1 MRSDPLAAS
10 QPLPASPWRIAVDV
24 GGTFTDMVLV
34 DAGGRFHVFKVSS
47 VPADPSRGVL
57 DALEHAARSFGAR
70 VEDLLAG
77 CALFL
82 HGSTVATNTVLEG
95 SGARVG
101 MLVTRGFRDFLE
113 VRRGFRADPFDHRPP
128 YPPVLV
134 PRYLRLPVGGR
145 IDARGVEVEPLD
157 EADLDAAIETFR
169 AEGVES
175 IAVCLLHSFENGAH
189 ERRCAEVLRGRGGP
203 RSRHSGAGPRFKHS
217 GTGPRSR
224 HSGTP
229 PRFHHSE
236 TSPRFH
242 PSGAGFEWVSLSHEV
257 VPVIG
262 EYERGSTTVV
272 NAYIGPKVVRY
283 LHALDERLRALGLGP
298 ELLVLQSNGR
308 AISVRQVAVRPV
320 NLVLSGP
327 AGGVGALDSLASAT
341 GIGDLVTME
350 IGGTSC
356 DVMLRAGGRVA
367 ITDRLEVGGY
377 DLVSA
382 SVDINTVGA
391 GGGTIA
397 GADAAGLLFAGP
409 RGAGAVPGP
418 AAYGRGG
425 KEPTVTDAQLVLGR
439 LAPGPY
445 AGGAVS
451 LDLERARAALRT
463 RVGDPLG
470 LGVEEAAVGV
480 IRLVEQNLLQ
490 AVERIS
496 TERGRDPARFV
507 LVAGGGAGPMHGAAV
522 GRRLGARG
530 VLAPRLAG
538 VFCALGMLNA
548 DVGQDFARVFIV
560 PLDAD
565 AAGEAQ
571 EVYAALEAEARTWL
585 RDGGFGPEAMRFE
598 READLRYAGQ
608 QWDVRISEVS
618 AVSEMSA
625 GVEAQALRA
634 AFEREYERRF
644 GHVQPDSTVE
654 ITKLRVVGIGMLPRL
669 EPLRAEPCDTAPE
682 PVSMRDVYAFGPRGE
697 PRGFVPTPVYRGADL
712 QLGHRLEGPLLVE
725 ERTTTVVAGPGDRL
739 EVLPSGD
746 LLIRFDSP
754 DDSDDSDSVNGV
766 TVRSAV

>member
-1 MRSDPLAAS
+1 MDMKAS
-10 QPLPASPWRIAVDV
+10 RTGYRIAVDV

-34 DAGGRFHVFKVSS
+34 DGAGRFRVFKVPS

-57 DALEHAARSFGAR
+57 DVVEHAARSLATG
-70 VEDLLAG
+70 VERLLAD

-82 HGSTVATNTVLEG
+82 HGSTVATNTLLEG

-113 VRRGFRADPFDHRPP
+113 ARRGFRADPFDHRPP

-145 IDARGVEVEPLD
+145 MDARGVEVEPLD
-157 EADLDAAIETFR
+157 EADLEAAIETFC

-175 IAVCLLHSFENGAH
+175 VAVCLLHSFENGAH
-189 ERRCAEVLRGRGGP
+189 ERRCAEVLRGRD
-203 RSRHSGAGPRFKHS
+203 GPRFKH
-217 GTGPRSR
+217 
-224 HSGTP
+224 
-229 PRFHHSE
+229 
-236 TSPRFH
+236 
-242 PSGAGFEWVSLSHEV
+242 SGAGFEWVSLSHEV

-272 NAYIGPKVVRY
+272 NAYIGPRVVRY

-308 AISVRQVAVRPV
+308 AISVRQVAMRPV

-327 AGGVGALDSLASAT
+327 AGGVGALDYLASAT

-356 DVMLRAGGRVA
+356 DVMLRADGRVA

-425 KEPTVTDAQLVLGR
+425 EEPTVTDAQLALGR

-451 LDLERARAALRT
+451 LDLERARTALRA

-470 LGVEEAAVGV
+470 LGVEEAAIGV

-530 VLAPRLAG
+530 VLVPRLAG

-548 DVGQDFARVFIV
+548 DVGQDFARVFIA
-560 PLDAD
+560 PLDAE

-571 EVYAALEAEARTWL
+571 AVYAALEDEARAWL

-608 QWDVRISEVS
+608 QWDVRISEISAISQIS
-618 AVSEMSA
+618 AVSETSEGAVMPAATEIPAASEVPARAEAPVGAGTSA
-625 GVEAQALRA
+625 VAETPAEAGTGSTAAALRA
-634 AFEREYERRF
+634 AFEREYERLF
-644 GHVQPDSTVE
+644 GHVQPDSAVE
-654 ITKLRVVGIGMLPRL
+654 ITKLRVVGIGALPRL
-669 EPLRAEPCDTAPE
+669 DPLRAEPCGGAPE
-682 PVSMRDVYAFGPRGE
+682 PASVRDVYAFGPRGE
-697 PRGFVPTPVYRGADL
+697 PLGFVPTPVYRGADL
-712 QLGHRLEGPLLVE
+712 QPGHRLEGPLLVE
-725 ERTTTVVAGPGDRL
+725 ERTTTVVAGPGDRI

-746 LLIRFDSP
+746 LLMRFDSN
-754 DDSDDSDSVNGV
+754 DSGGLGGSD
-766 TVRSAV
+766 AP

>member
-1 MRSDPLAAS
+1 MTPVCGQTAPFFRATMRSDPLVAS
-10 QPLPASPWRIAVDV
+10 RLLPASPWRIAVDV

-157 EADLDAAIETFR
+157 ETDLDAAIETFR

-217 GTGPRSR
+217 EAGPRFK
-224 HSGTP
+224 HSGAG
-229 PRFHHSE
+229 PRFHHSG
-236 TSPRFH
+236 TS
-242 PSGAGFEWVSLSHEV
+242 FEWVSLSHEV

-341 GIGDLVTME
+341 GIGDLITME

-425 KEPTVTDAQLVLGR
+425 EEPTVTDAQLVLGR

-565 AAGEAQ
+565 AAGKAQ
-571 EVYAALEAEARTWL
+571 EVYAALEGEARRWL

-608 QWDVRISEVS
+608 QWDVRISEIP
-618 AVSEMSA
+618 A
-625 GVEAQALRA
+625 GVEAEALRA

-654 ITKLRVVGIGMLPRL
+654 ITKLRVVGIGTLPRL

-697 PRGFVPTPVYRGADL
+697 PRGCVPTPVYRGADL
-712 QLGHRLEGPLLVE
+712 QPGHRLEGPLLVE

-746 LLIRFDSP
+746 LLIRFDTQVSGFA
-754 DDSDDSDSVNGV
+754 DRNGFPLS
-766 TVRSAV
+766 RE

>member
-1 MRSDPLAAS
+1 M
-10 QPLPASPWRIAVDV
+10 
-24 GGTFTDMVLV
+24 
-34 DAGGRFHVFKVSS
+34 
-47 VPADPSRGVL
+47 
-57 DALEHAARSFGAR
+57 
-70 VEDLLAG
+70 
-77 CALFL
+77 
-82 HGSTVATNTVLEG
+82 
-95 SGARVG
+95 
-101 MLVTRGFRDFLE
+101 
-113 VRRGFRADPFDHRPP
+113 
-128 YPPVLV
+128 
-134 PRYLRLPVGGR
+134 
-145 IDARGVEVEPLD
+145 
-157 EADLDAAIETFR
+157 
-169 AEGVES
+169 
-175 IAVCLLHSFENGAH
+175 
-189 ERRCAEVLRGRGGP
+189 
-203 RSRHSGAGPRFKHS
+203 
-217 GTGPRSR
+217 
-224 HSGTP
+224 
-229 PRFHHSE
+229 
-236 TSPRFH
+236 
-242 PSGAGFEWVSLSHEV
+242 

-341 GIGDLVTME
+341 GIDDLITME

-425 KEPTVTDAQLVLGR
+425 EEPTVTDAQLVLGR

-548 DVGQDFARVFIV
+548 DVGQDFARVFIA

-608 QWDVRISEVS
+608 QWDVRISEIP
-618 AVSEMSA
+618 A
-625 GVEAQALRA
+625 GVEAEALRA

-654 ITKLRVVGIGMLPRL
+654 ITKLRVVGIGTLPRL

-712 QLGHRLEGPLLVE
+712 QPGHRLEGPLLVE

-746 LLIRFDSP
+746 LLIRFDGP
-754 DDSDDSDSVNGV
+754 EDSDDSDSVNGV
-766 TVRSAV
+766 AVRSAV

>member
-1 MRSDPLAAS
+1 MTPVSGQTAPFFRATMRSDPLAAS
-10 QPLPASPWRIAVDV
+10 RPLPASPWRIAVDV

-217 GTGPRSR
+217 GAG
-224 HSGTP
+224 
-229 PRFHHSE
+229 PRFHHSG
-236 TSPRFH
+236 TS
-242 PSGAGFEWVSLSHEV
+242 FEWVSLSHEV

-425 KEPTVTDAQLVLGR
+425 EEPTVTDAQLVLGR

-451 LDLERARAALRT
+451 LDLERARAVLRT

-470 LGVEEAAVGV
+470 LGVVDAAVGV

-548 DVGQDFARVFIV
+548 DVGQDFARVFIAS
-560 PLDAD
+560 LDAD
-565 AAGEAQ
+565 AAGKAQ

-608 QWDVRISEVS
+608 QWDVRISEIP
-618 AVSEMSA
+618 A
-625 GVEAQALRA
+625 GVEAEALRA

-654 ITKLRVVGIGMLPRL
+654 ITKLRVVGIGTLPRL
-669 EPLRAEPCDTAPE
+669 EPVRAEPCDTAPE

-712 QLGHRLEGPLLVE
+712 QPGHRLEGPLLVE

-746 LLIRFDSP
+746 LLIRFDGP
-754 DDSDDSDSVNGV
+754 EDSDDSDSVNGV
-766 TVRSAV
+766 AVRSAV

>member
-10 QPLPASPWRIAVDV
+10 RLLPASPWRIAVDV

-217 GTGPRSR
+217 GAG
-224 HSGTP
+224 
-229 PRFHHSE
+229 PRFHHSG
-236 TSPRFH
+236 TS
-242 PSGAGFEWVSLSHEV
+242 FEWVSLSHEV

-425 KEPTVTDAQLVLGR
+425 EEPTVTDAQLVLGR

-608 QWDVRISEVS
+608 QWDVRISEIP
-618 AVSEMSA
+618 A

-654 ITKLRVVGIGMLPRL
+654 ITKLRVVGIGTLPRL

-682 PVSMRDVYAFGPRGE
+682 PASVRDVYAFGPRGE

-712 QLGHRLEGPLLVE
+712 QPGHRLEGPLLVE

-746 LLIRFDSP
+746 LLIRFDTQVSGFA
-754 DDSDDSDSVNGV
+754 DRNGFPLS
-766 TVRSAV
+766 RE

>member
-1 MRSDPLAAS
+1 MTPVCGQTAPFFRATMRSDPLAAS
-10 QPLPASPWRIAVDV
+10 RLLPASPWRIAVDV

-70 VEDLLAG
+70 IEDLLAG

-203 RSRHSGAGPRFKHS
+203 RFHRSGAGPRFHHS
-217 GTGPRSR
+217 G
-224 HSGTP
+224 
-229 PRFHHSE
+229 
-236 TSPRFH
+236 TSPRFKH
-242 PSGAGFEWVSLSHEV
+242 SGAGFEWVSLSHEV

-341 GIGDLVTME
+341 GIDDLVTME

-425 KEPTVTDAQLVLGR
+425 EEPTVTDAQLVLGR

-470 LGVEEAAVGV
+470 LGVVDAAVGV

-548 DVGQDFARVFIV
+548 DVGQDFARVFIA

-565 AAGEAQ
+565 AAGKAQ

-608 QWDVRISEVS
+608 QWDVRISEIS
-618 AVSEMSA
+618 AETPAGAKALSE
-625 GVEAQALRA
+625 ALRA
-634 AFEREYERRF
+634 AFEHEYERRF

-654 ITKLRVVGIGMLPRL
+654 ITKLRVVGIGTLPRL

-682 PVSMRDVYAFGPRGE
+682 PASVRDVYAFGPRGE
-697 PRGFVPTPVYRGADL
+697 PRGFVPTPVYRGSDL
-712 QLGHRLEGPLLVE
+712 RPGHRLEGPLLVE

-746 LLIRFDSP
+746 LLIRFDGP
-754 DDSDDSDSVNGV
+754 EDSDDSDSVNGV
-766 TVRSAV
+766 AVRSAV

>member
-1 MRSDPLAAS
+1 MDMKAS
-10 QPLPASPWRIAVDV
+10 RTGYRIAVDV

-34 DAGGRFHVFKVSS
+34 DGAGRFRVFKVPS

-57 DALEHAARSFGAR
+57 DVVEHAARSLATG
-70 VEDLLAG
+70 VERLLAD

-82 HGSTVATNTVLEG
+82 HGSTVATNTLLEG

-113 VRRGFRADPFDHRPP
+113 ARRGFRADPFDHRPP

-145 IDARGVEVEPLD
+145 MDARGVEVEPLD
-157 EADLDAAIETFR
+157 EADLEAAIETFC

-175 IAVCLLHSFENGAH
+175 VAVCLLHSFENGAH
-189 ERRCAEVLRGRGGP
+189 ERRCAEVLRGRD
-203 RSRHSGAGPRFKHS
+203 GPRFKH
-217 GTGPRSR
+217 
-224 HSGTP
+224 
-229 PRFHHSE
+229 
-236 TSPRFH
+236 
-242 PSGAGFEWVSLSHEV
+242 SGAGFEWVSLSHEV

-272 NAYIGPKVVRY
+272 NAYIGPRVVRY

-308 AISVRQVAVRPV
+308 AISVRQVAMRPV

-327 AGGVGALDSLASAT
+327 AGGVGALDYLASAT

-356 DVMLRAGGRVA
+356 DVMLRADGRVA

-425 KEPTVTDAQLVLGR
+425 EEPTVTDAQLALGR

-451 LDLERARAALRT
+451 LDLERARTALRA

-470 LGVEEAAVGV
+470 LGVEEAAIGV

-530 VLAPRLAG
+530 VLVPRLAG
-538 VFCALGMLNA
+538 VFCALGMLNT
-548 DVGQDFARVFIV
+548 DVGQDFARVFIA
-560 PLDAD
+560 PLDAE

-571 EVYAALEAEARTWL
+571 AVYAALEDEARVWL

-608 QWDVRISEVS
+608 QWDVRISGLS
-618 AVSEMSA
+618 AVSETSEGAVMPAATEIPAASEVPARAEAPVGAGTSA
-625 GVEAQALRA
+625 VAETSAEAGAGATAEALRA
-634 AFEREYERRF
+634 AFEREYERLF
-644 GHVQPDSTVE
+644 GHVQPDSAVE
-654 ITKLRVVGIGMLPRL
+654 ITKLRVVGIGALPRL
-669 EPLRAEPCDTAPE
+669 DPLRAEPCGGAPE
-682 PVSMRDVYAFGPRGE
+682 PASVRDVYAFGPRGE
-697 PRGFVPTPVYRGADL
+697 PLGFVPTPVYRGADL
-712 QLGHRLEGPLLVE
+712 QPGHRLEGPLLVE
-725 ERTTTVVAGPGDRL
+725 ERTTTVVAGPGDRI

-746 LLIRFDSP
+746 LLMRFDSN
-754 DDSDDSDSVNGV
+754 DSGGLGGSD
-766 TVRSAV
+766 AP

>member
-1 MRSDPLAAS
+1 MNSSTNHECP
-10 QPLPASPWRIAVDV
+10 PAPPWRIAVDV

-34 DAGGRFHVFKVSS
+34 DAGGRFHVFKTPS

-57 DALEHAARSFGAR
+57 DVLQHAARAFGMD
-70 VEDLLAG
+70 VERLLSD
-77 CALFL
+77 CALCL

-113 VRRGFRADPFDHRPP
+113 ARRGFRADPFDHRPP

-145 IDARGVEVEPLD
+145 MDARGAEVEALD
-157 EADLDAAIETFR
+157 EADLDAAIATFR
-169 AEGVES
+169 AEEVES
-175 IAVCLLHSFENGAH
+175 IAICLLHSFENGAH
-189 ERRCAEVLRGRGGP
+189 ERRCADVLRERGGF
-203 RSRHSGAGPRFKHS
+203 G
-217 GTGPRSR
+217 
-224 HSGTP
+224 
-229 PRFHHSE
+229 
-236 TSPRFH
+236 
-242 PSGAGFEWVSLSHEV
+242 WVSLSHAV

-283 LHALDERLRALGLGP
+283 LQALDERLRELGLGP
-298 ELLVLQSNGR
+298 DLLVLQSNGR
-308 AISVRQVAVRPV
+308 AISTRQVAHCPV

-327 AGGVGALDSLASAT
+327 AGGVGALDYFAAAT
-341 GIGDLVTME
+341 GYDDLITME

-367 ITDRLEVGGY
+367 VTDRLEVGGY

-382 SVDINTVGA
+382 SVDIHTVGA

-425 KEPTVTDAQLVLGR
+425 EEPTVTDAQLVLGR

-451 LDLERARAALRT
+451 LDLARAETALRT
-463 RVGDPLG
+463 RVAEPLG
-470 LGVEEAAVGV
+470 IDTNEAAIGV

-496 TERGRDPARFV
+496 IERGRDPARFV
-507 LVAGGGAGPMHGAAV
+507 LVACGGAGPMHGAAV
-522 GRRLGARG
+522 GRRLGAQG
-530 VLAPRLAG
+530 VLVPKLAG

-548 DVGQDFARVFIV
+548 DVGQDFARVFIAR
-560 PLDAD
+560 LDGD
-565 AAGEAQ
+565 TVNEACG
-571 EVYAALEAEARTWL
+571 VYAALECDARAWL
-585 RDGGFGPEAMRFE
+585 REGGFETDAMRFE
-598 READLRYAGQ
+598 HEADLRYAGQ
-608 QWDVRISEVS
+608 QWDVRVADAAADVAE
-618 AVSEMSA
+618 
-625 GVEAQALRA
+625 LRA
-634 AFEREYERRF
+634 AFEREHDRLF

-654 ITKLRVVGIGMLPRL
+654 LTKLRVVGIGTLP
-669 EPLRAEPCDTAPE
+669 PLVPARAEPGGTM
-682 PVSMRDVYAFGPRGE
+682 PVPASTREVYAFGPRGE
-697 PRGFVPTPVYRGADL
+697 PLGFAPTPVYRGVDL
-712 QLGHRLEGPLLVE
+712 RPGHRLDGPLLVE
-725 ERTTTVVAGPGDRL
+725 EQTTTVVVGPRDRL
-739 EVLPSGD
+739 EVLASGD
-746 LLIRFDSP
+746 LFIRFDDP
-754 DDSDDSDSVNGV
+754 
-766 TVRSAV
+766 

>member
-1 MRSDPLAAS
+1 M
-10 QPLPASPWRIAVDV
+10 

-34 DAGGRFHVFKVSS
+34 DGGGRFHVFKTPS

-57 DALEHAARSFGAR
+57 DVLEHAARSFGVS
-70 VEDLLAG
+70 VENLLSE
-77 CALFL
+77 CVLFL

-113 VRRGFRADPFDHRPP
+113 ARRGFRTDPFDHRPA

-145 IDARGVEVEPLD
+145 VDARGVEVEPLD
-157 EADLDAAIETFR
+157 EADLDAAIDTFR
-169 AEGVES
+169 AEAVES
-175 IAVCLLHSFENGAH
+175 IAICLLHSFENGAH
-189 ERRCAEVLRGRGGP
+189 ERRCAEVLRERG
-203 RSRHSGAGPRFKHS
+203 
-217 GTGPRSR
+217 
-224 HSGTP
+224 
-229 PRFHHSE
+229 
-236 TSPRFH
+236 
-242 PSGAGFEWVSLSHEV
+242 GFEWLSLSHEV

-283 LHALDERLRALGLGP
+283 LQALDERLRALGLEP
-298 ELLVLQSNGR
+298 DLLVLQSNGR
-308 AISVRQVAVRPV
+308 AISIRQVAHCPV

-327 AGGVGALDSLASAT
+327 AGGVGALDYFAAAT
-341 GIGDLVTME
+341 GFGDFITME

-367 ITDRLEVGGY
+367 VTDRLVVGGY

-382 SVDINTVGA
+382 SVDIHTVGA

-425 KEPTVTDAQLVLGR
+425 EEPTVTDAQLVLGR

-451 LDLERARAALRT
+451 LDPERAEAALRA
-463 RVGDPLG
+463 RVGEPLG
-470 LGVEEAAVGV
+470 ISVQEAAVGV

-490 AVERIS
+490 AVEQIS

-507 LVAGGGAGPMHGAAV
+507 LVACGGAGPMHGAAV
-522 GRRLGARG
+522 GRRLGAQG
-530 VLAPRLAG
+530 VLVPKLAG

-548 DVGQDFARVFIV
+548 DVGQDFARVFIA

-565 AAGEAQ
+565 TVNEARSL
-571 EVYAALEAEARTWL
+571 YAALEGDARRWL
-585 RDGGFGPEAMRFE
+585 REGGFDAGAMRFE
-598 READLRYAGQ
+598 HEADLRYAGQ
-608 QWDVRISEVS
+608 QWDVRVADAEADV
-618 AVSEMSA
+618 A
-625 GVEAQALRA
+625 GLRA
-634 AFEREYERRF
+634 SFEHEYDRLF
-644 GHVQPDSTVE
+644 GHVQPDSSVE
-654 ITKLRVVGIGMLPRL
+654 LTKLRVVGIGTLPPL
-669 EPLRAEPCDTAPE
+669 EPVRAEPGGPAPVPASTRE
-682 PVSMRDVYAFGPRGE
+682 VYAFGPRGE
-697 PRGFVPTPVYRGADL
+697 PLGFAPTPVYRGSDL
-712 QLGHRLEGPLLVE
+712 LPGHRLEGPLLVE
-725 ERTTTVVAGPGDRL
+725 EQTTTVVVGPQDRL
-739 EVLPSGD
+739 EVLASGD
-746 LLIRFDSP
+746 LFVGFVDP
-754 DDSDDSDSVNGV
+754 
-766 TVRSAV
+766 

>member
-1 MRSDPLAAS
+1 MNDPGAEY
-10 QPLPASPWRIAVDV
+10 RIGIDV

-34 DAGGRFHVFKVSS
+34 DAGGRFHVFKTSS

-57 DALEHAARSFGAR
+57 DVLEIAARSLTTSVRGMLSQCS
-70 VEDLLAG
+70 V
-77 CALFL
+77 FL

-101 MLVTRGFRDFLE
+101 MLVNRGFRDFLE
-113 VRRGFRADPFDHRPP
+113 ARRGFRPDPFDHRPP

-134 PRYLRLPVGGR
+134 PRYLRLPVAGR

-157 EADLDAAIETFR
+157 EADIDAAIGTFH

-175 IAVCLLHSFENGAH
+175 IAVCLLHSFESGAH
-189 ERRCAEVLRGRGGP
+189 ERRCAEVLQDRG
-203 RSRHSGAGPRFKHS
+203 
-217 GTGPRSR
+217 
-224 HSGTP
+224 
-229 PRFHHSE
+229 
-236 TSPRFH
+236 
-242 PSGAGFEWVSLSHEV
+242 GFEWVSLSHDV

-272 NAYIGPKVVRY
+272 NAYIGPRVVRY
-283 LHALDERLRALGLGP
+283 LQSLDERLRALGLGP
-298 ELLVLQSNGR
+298 DLLVLQSNGR
-308 AISVRQVAVRPV
+308 AISIRQVAGRPV

-327 AGGVGALDSLASAT
+327 AGGVGALDYFAEAT
-341 GIGDLVTME
+341 GIDDLITME

-367 ITDRLEVGGY
+367 VTDRLEVGGY

-382 SVDINTVGA
+382 SVDIHTVGA

-397 GADAAGLLFAGP
+397 GADAGLLFAGP

-425 KEPTVTDAQLVLGR
+425 EEPTVTDAQLVLGR

-451 LDLERARAALRT
+451 LDLDRAEAALQA
-463 RVGDPLG
+463 RVGEPLG
-470 LGVEEAAVGV
+470 LDVHDAAIGV

-507 LVAGGGAGPMHGAAV
+507 LVAGGGAGPMHGSAV

-530 VLAPRLAG
+530 VLVPRLAG

-548 DVGQDFARVFIV
+548 DVGQDFARVFIA
-560 PLDAD
+560 PLDESTASD
-565 AAGEAQ
+565 ALRQ
-571 EVYAALEAEARTWL
+571 YAALEDDARRWL
-585 RDGGFGPEAMRFE
+585 RDGGFAADAMRFE

-608 QWDVRISEVS
+608 QWDVRVTGAPERVP
-618 AVSEMSA
+618 E
-625 GVEAQALRA
+625 LRA
-634 AFEREYERRF
+634 AFEREYDLRF
-644 GHVQPDSTVE
+644 GHTQPDSTVE
-654 ITKLRVVGIGMLPRL
+654 LTKLRVVGIGVLPPL
-669 EPLRAEPCDTAPE
+669 EPVRAGPHHGSPE
-682 PVSMRDVYAFGPRGE
+682 RASIRDVYAFGPRGE
-697 PRGFVPTPVYRGADL
+697 PLGFMPTPVYRGTDL
-712 QLGHRLEGPLLVE
+712 RAGHRLRGPLLVE
-725 ERTTTVVAGPGDRL
+725 EQTTTVVVGPQDRL
-739 EVLPSGD
+739 EVLGCGD
-746 LLIRFDSP
+746 LLIKFEDS
-754 DDSDDSDSVNGV
+754 G
-766 TVRSAV
+766 

>member
-1 MRSDPLAAS
+1 MTPVRGQTAPFFRATMRSDPLAAS
-10 QPLPASPWRIAVDV
+10 RPLPASPWRIAVDV

-217 GTGPRSR
+217 GTS
-224 HSGTP
+224 
-229 PRFHHSE
+229 
-236 TSPRFH
+236 
-242 PSGAGFEWVSLSHEV
+242 FEWVSLSHEV

-341 GIGDLVTME
+341 GIDDLITME

-418 AAYGRGG
+418 AAYGRDGE
-425 KEPTVTDAQLVLGR
+425 EPTVTDAQLVLGR

-548 DVGQDFARVFIV
+548 DVGQDFARVFIA

-565 AAGEAQ
+565 AAGKAQ

-608 QWDVRISEVS
+608 QWDVRISEIS
-618 AVSEMSA
+618 AETPAGAKALSE
-625 GVEAQALRA
+625 ALRA

-669 EPLRAEPCDTAPE
+669 EPLQAEPCDTAPE
-682 PVSMRDVYAFGPRGE
+682 PASVRDVYAFGPRGE

-712 QLGHRLEGPLLVE
+712 QPGHRLEGPLLVE

-746 LLIRFDSP
+746 LLIRFDTQVSGFA
-754 DDSDDSDSVNGV
+754 DRNGFPLS
-766 TVRSAV
+766 RE

>member
-1 MRSDPLAAS
+1 MSRFQPAEFSAAKWTHGS
-10 QPLPASPWRIAVDV
+10 LMIRKPSLPASPWRIAVDV

-34 DAGGRFHVFKVSS
+34 DAGGRFHVFKTPS

-57 DALEHAARSFGAR
+57 DVLEHAAGSFGAD
-70 VEDLLAG
+70 VASLLSD
-77 CALFL
+77 CTLFL

-113 VRRGFRADPFDHRPP
+113 ARRGFRTDPFDHRPP

-145 IDARGVEVEPLD
+145 LDAHGAEVQPLD
-157 EADLDAAIETFR
+157 EANLDAAIDTFR
-169 AEGVES
+169 VEAVES

-189 ERRCAEVLRGRGGP
+189 ERRCAEVLRERG
-203 RSRHSGAGPRFKHS
+203 
-217 GTGPRSR
+217 
-224 HSGTP
+224 
-229 PRFHHSE
+229 
-236 TSPRFH
+236 
-242 PSGAGFEWVSLSHEV
+242 GFEWVSLSHEV

-272 NAYIGPKVVRY
+272 NACIGPKVVRY
-283 LHALDERLRALGLGP
+283 LRALDERLRALGLGP
-298 ELLVLQSNGR
+298 DLLVLQSNGR
-308 AISVRQVAVRPV
+308 AISIRQVAHCPV

-327 AGGVGALDSLASAT
+327 AGGVGALDYFAAAT
-341 GIGDLVTME
+341 GFDDLITME

-367 ITDRLEVGGY
+367 VTDRLEVGGY

-382 SVDINTVGA
+382 SVDIHTVGA

-425 KEPTVTDAQLVLGR
+425 EEPTVTDAQLVLGR

-451 LDLERARAALRT
+451 LDLERAETALRT
-463 RVGDPLG
+463 RVGEPLG
-470 LGVEEAAVGV
+470 LGLHDAAIGV

-530 VLAPRLAG
+530 VLVPRLAG

-548 DVGQDFARVFIV
+548 DVGQDFARVFIA
-560 PLDAD
+560 PLDEDTAAEAGDSLRGARKRCAGVAWRGRVRDRRDAFRARGRSPLRGAAVGRAGGEGCGAD
-565 AAGEAQ
+565 AGEGTGSGAGAGTDAGAGEC
-571 EVYAALEAEARTWL
+571 VGAARRLRARARPPLRPRPARQHRGVDQAPRDRHRHASGAGAGADRAGRDGAGAGVDPRGLRVRPAWRAAGL
-585 RDGGFGPEAMRFE
+585 RADSRVPRRRPPARPPALRPVAGGGADRDGGGRTAGPA
-598 READLRYAGQ
+598 
-608 QWDVRISEVS
+608 
-618 AVSEMSA
+618 
-625 GVEAQALRA
+625 
-634 AFEREYERRF
+634 
-644 GHVQPDSTVE
+644 
-654 ITKLRVVGIGMLPRL
+654 
-669 EPLRAEPCDTAPE
+669 
-682 PVSMRDVYAFGPRGE
+682 
-697 PRGFVPTPVYRGADL
+697 RGA
-712 QLGHRLEGPLLVE
+712 GFR
-725 ERTTTVVAGPGDRL
+725 R
-739 EVLPSGD
+739 
-746 LLIRFDSP
+746 
-754 DDSDDSDSVNGV
+754 SVHSF
-766 TVRSAV
+766 R

>member
-1 MRSDPLAAS
+1 MDMNAS
-10 QPLPASPWRIAVDV
+10 RAGYRIAVDV

-34 DAGGRFHVFKVSS
+34 DAGGRFHVFKVPS

-203 RSRHSGAGPRFKHS
+203 RFHRSGAGPRFKHS
-217 GTGPRSR
+217 GTS
-224 HSGTP
+224 
-229 PRFHHSE
+229 
-236 TSPRFH
+236 
-242 PSGAGFEWVSLSHEV
+242 FEWVSLSHEV

-327 AGGVGALDSLASAT
+327 AGGVGALDYLASAT
-341 GIGDLVTME
+341 GIDDLITME

-425 KEPTVTDAQLVLGR
+425 EEPTVTDAQLVLGR

-451 LDLERARAALRT
+451 LDLERARVALRT

-470 LGVEEAAVGV
+470 LGVEAAAVGV

-598 READLRYAGQ
+598 READLRYVGQ
-608 QWDVRISEVS
+608 QWDVRT
-618 AVSEMSA
+618 SEMSA
-625 GVEAQALRA
+625 ETGIPVEGCPRTTESGAEASAEAETPPAGTGSSAIAEAPARAGTSATAEAPAGAKTFAEALRA
-634 AFEREYERRF
+634 EFEREYERLF

-654 ITKLRVVGIGMLPRL
+654 ITKLRVVGIGTLPRL

-682 PVSMRDVYAFGPRGE
+682 PASVRDVYAFGPRGE
-697 PRGFVPTPVYRGADL
+697 PRGFMPTPVYRGSDL
-712 QLGHRLEGPLLVE
+712 RPGHRLEGPLLVE
-725 ERTTTVVAGPGDRL
+725 ERTTTVVAGPGDRV

-746 LLIRFDSP
+746 LFIRFE
-754 DDSDDSDSVNGV
+754 
-766 TVRSAV
+766 TA

>member
-1 MRSDPLAAS
+1 MPDTPSL
-10 QPLPASPWRIAVDV
+10 PLPAPPWRIAVDV

-34 DAGGRFHVFKVSS
+34 DAGGRFHVFKTPS

-57 DALEHAARSFGAR
+57 DVMEHAARSFRAD
-70 VEDLLAG
+70 VERLLSG
-77 CALFL
+77 CTLFL

-95 SGARVG
+95 RGARVG

-113 VRRGFRADPFDHRPP
+113 ARRGFRADPFDHRPP

-145 IDARGVEVEPLD
+145 MDARGAEVEPLD

-169 AEGVES
+169 AEEVES
-175 IAVCLLHSFENGAH
+175 VAVCLLHSFENGAH
-189 ERRCAEVLRGRGGP
+189 ERRCAEVLRERGGFG
-203 RSRHSGAGPRFKHS
+203 R
-217 GTGPRSR
+217 
-224 HSGTP
+224 
-229 PRFHHSE
+229 
-236 TSPRFH
+236 
-242 PSGAGFEWVSLSHEV
+242 VSLSHEV

-272 NAYIGPKVVRY
+272 NAYIGPKVARY
-283 LHALDERLRALGLGP
+283 LRALDERLRALGLGP
-298 ELLVLQSNGR
+298 DLLVLQSNGR
-308 AISVRQVAVRPV
+308 AVSVRQVAGRPV

-327 AGGVGALDSLASAT
+327 AGGVGALDYLAAAT
-341 GIGDLVTME
+341 GFEDLVTME

-356 DVMLRAGGRVA
+356 DVMLRADGRVA
-367 ITDRLEVGGY
+367 VTDRLEVGGY

-382 SVDINTVGA
+382 SVDIHTVGA

-425 KEPTVTDAQLVLGR
+425 EEPTVTDAQLVLGR

-451 LDLERARAALRT
+451 LNLERAEAALRT
-463 RVGDPLG
+463 RIAEPLG
-470 LGVEEAAVGV
+470 IDTHEAAVGV
-480 IRLVEQNLLQ
+480 IRLVEQHLLQ

-507 LVAGGGAGPMHGAAV
+507 LVACGGAGPMHGAAV

-530 VLAPRLAG
+530 VLVPRLAG

-548 DVGQDFARVFIV
+548 DVGREFARVFIA
-560 PLDAD
+560 PLDED
-565 AAGEAQ
+565 AASKARG
-571 EVYAALEAEARTWL
+571 VYKALEGDARAWL
-585 RDGGFGPEAMRFE
+585 GEGGFGTDAMRFE

-608 QWDVRISEVS
+608 QWDVRVADAKADVAS
-618 AVSEMSA
+618 
-625 GVEAQALRA
+625 LRA
-634 AFEREYERRF
+634 AFEREHDRLF

-654 ITKLRVVGIGMLPRL
+654 LTRLRVVGVGTLP
-669 EPLRAEPCDTAPE
+669 PLVPVRAEPGGPAPAPASTRE
-682 PVSMRDVYAFGPRGE
+682 VCVFGPRGE
-697 PRGFVPTPVYRGADL
+697 PLGFVPTPVYRGADL
-712 QLGHRLEGPLLVE
+712 LPGHRLDGPALVE
-725 ERTTTVVAGPGDRL
+725 ERTTTVVAGPRDRI
-739 EVLPSGD
+739 EVLASGD
-746 LLIRFDSP
+746 LLIRFDEPS
-754 DDSDDSDSVNGV
+754 G
-766 TVRSAV
+766 TRT

>member
-1 MRSDPLAAS
+1 MAQAS
-10 QPLPASPWRIAVDV
+10 SLPAPPWRIAVDV

-34 DAGGRFHVFKVSS
+34 DAGGRFHVFKTPS

-57 DALEHAARSFGAR
+57 DVLEHAARSFEADVGR
-70 VEDLLAG
+70 LLSD
-77 CALFL
+77 CTLFL

-113 VRRGFRADPFDHRPP
+113 ARRGFRADPFDHRPP

-145 IDARGVEVEPLD
+145 LDARGTEVEALD
-157 EADLDAAIETFR
+157 EADLDGAIATFR

-189 ERRCAEVLRGRGGP
+189 ERRCAEVLRDRG
-203 RSRHSGAGPRFKHS
+203 
-217 GTGPRSR
+217 
-224 HSGTP
+224 
-229 PRFHHSE
+229 
-236 TSPRFH
+236 
-242 PSGAGFEWVSLSHEV
+242 GFEWVSLSHEV

-283 LHALDERLRALGLGP
+283 LQALDERLRALGLGP
-298 ELLVLQSNGR
+298 DLLVLQSNGR
-308 AISVRQVAVRPV
+308 AISIRQVAHCPV

-327 AGGVGALDSLASAT
+327 AGGVGALDYFAAAT
-341 GIGDLVTME
+341 GFGDLITME

-367 ITDRLEVGGY
+367 VTDRLEVGGY

-382 SVDINTVGA
+382 SVDIHTVGA

-425 KEPTVTDAQLVLGR
+425 TEPTVTDAQLVLGR

-451 LDLERARAALRT
+451 LDLERAETALRR
-463 RVGDPLG
+463 RVAEPLG
-470 LGVEEAAVGV
+470 IDLHEAAIGV

-496 TERGRDPARFV
+496 IERGRDPARFV
-507 LVAGGGAGPMHGAAV
+507 LVACGGAGPMHGAAV
-522 GRRLGARG
+522 GRRLGAQG
-530 VLAPRLAG
+530 VLVPRLAG

-548 DVGQDFARVFIV
+548 DVGQDFARVFIAR
-560 PLDAD
+560 LDGDTAN
-565 AAGEAQ
+565 AARG
-571 EVYAALEAEARTWL
+571 VYSALEDDARGWL
-585 RDGGFGPEAMRFE
+585 REGGFETGTMRFE
-598 READLRYAGQ
+598 HEADLRYAGQ
-608 QWDVRISEVS
+608 QWDVRV
-618 AVSEMSA
+618 ADAAPDVA
-625 GVEAQALRA
+625 KLRA
-634 AFEREYERRF
+634 AFEREHDRLF
-644 GHVQPDSTVE
+644 GHIQPDSTVE
-654 ITKLRVVGIGMLPRL
+654 LTKLRVVGIGTLP
-669 EPLRAEPCDTAPE
+669 PLVPGRTRPDGPAPVQASTRE
-682 PVSMRDVYAFGPRGE
+682 VYAFGPRGE
-697 PRGFVPTPVYRGADL
+697 PLGFAPTPVYRGVDL
-712 QLGHRLEGPLLVE
+712 LPGHRLDGPLLVE
-725 ERTTTVVAGPGDRL
+725 EQTTTVVIGPEDRL
-739 EVLPSGD
+739 EVLASGD
-746 LLIRFDSP
+746 LLIRFDDAHRLP
-754 DDSDDSDSVNGV
+754 DR
-766 TVRSAV
+766 RSRQFRC

>member
-1 MRSDPLAAS
+1 MGMKAS
-10 QPLPASPWRIAVDV
+10 RAGYRIAVDV

-34 DAGGRFHVFKVSS
+34 DGAGRFRVFKVPS

-57 DALEHAARSFGAR
+57 DVVEHAARSLATG
-70 VEDLLAG
+70 VERLLAD

-82 HGSTVATNTVLEG
+82 HGSTVATNTLLEG

-113 VRRGFRADPFDHRPP
+113 ARRGFRADPFDHRPP

-145 IDARGVEVEPLD
+145 MDARGVEVEPLD
-157 EADLDAAIETFR
+157 EADLEAAIETFR

-175 IAVCLLHSFENGAH
+175 VAVCLLHSFENGAH

-203 RSRHSGAGPRFKHS
+203 GFQHSGAGSRSHHSGTAPRSRHSGTGSRFEHSGAGPRFKHS
-217 GTGPRSR
+217 GAT
-224 HSGTP
+224 
-229 PRFHHSE
+229 
-236 TSPRFH
+236 
-242 PSGAGFEWVSLSHEV
+242 FEWVSLSHEV

-272 NAYIGPKVVRY
+272 NAYIGPRVVRY

-308 AISVRQVAVRPV
+308 AISVRQVAMRPV

-327 AGGVGALDSLASAT
+327 AGGVGALDYLASAT
-341 GIGDLVTME
+341 GIDDLVTME

-425 KEPTVTDAQLVLGR
+425 EEPTVTDAQLALGR

-451 LDLERARAALRT
+451 LDLERARTALRA

-470 LGVEEAAVGV
+470 LGVEEAAIGV

-530 VLAPRLAG
+530 VLVPRLAG

-548 DVGQDFARVFIV
+548 DVGQDFARVFIA
-560 PLDAD
+560 PLDAA

-571 EVYAALEAEARTWL
+571 AVYAALEDEARAWL

-608 QWDVRISEVS
+608 QWDVRISGIS
-618 AVSEMSA
+618 AVSEISA
-625 GVEAQALRA
+625 TAEAPAGAAALRA
-634 AFEREYERRF
+634 AFEREYERLF
-644 GHVQPDSTVE
+644 GHVQPDSAVE
-654 ITKLRVVGIGMLPRL
+654 ITKLRVVGIGALPRL
-669 EPLRAEPCDTAPE
+669 DPLRAEPCAAAPE
-682 PVSMRDVYAFGPRGE
+682 PASVRDVYAFGPRGE
-697 PRGFVPTPVYRGADL
+697 PLGFVPTPVYRGADL
-712 QLGHRLEGPLLVE
+712 QPGHRLEGPLLVE
-725 ERTTTVVAGPGDRL
+725 ERTTTVVAGPGDRI
-739 EVLPSGD
+739 EMLPSGD
-746 LLIRFDSP
+746 LLMRFDT
-754 DDSDDSDSVNGV
+754 DLQRQGAQD
-766 TVRSAV
+766 

>member
-1 MRSDPLAAS
+1 MAENKPEHEAPDGSL
-10 QPLPASPWRIAVDV
+10 RIAVDV

-34 DAGGRFHVFKVSS
+34 DGDGGFHVFKVPS

-57 DALEHAARSFGAR
+57 DVLAHAARSFSTS
-70 VEDLLAG
+70 VEHLLAG
-77 CALFL
+77 CTLFL

-113 VRRGFRADPFDHRPP
+113 ARRGFRADPFDHRPP

-145 IDARGVEVEPLD
+145 IDAGGAEVEPLD

-175 IAVCLLHSFENGAH
+175 VAVCLLNSFENGAH
-189 ERRCAEVLRGRGGP
+189 ERRCAEVLRERG
-203 RSRHSGAGPRFKHS
+203 
-217 GTGPRSR
+217 
-224 HSGTP
+224 
-229 PRFHHSE
+229 
-236 TSPRFH
+236 
-242 PSGAGFEWVSLSHEV
+242 GFEWVSLSHEV

-272 NAYIGPKVVRY
+272 NACIGPKVVRY

-298 ELLVLQSNGR
+298 DLLVLQSNGR
-308 AISVRQVAVRPV
+308 AISVRQVAGRPV

-327 AGGVGALDSLASAT
+327 AGGVGALDYLASAT
-341 GIGDLVTME
+341 GIDDLITME

-356 DVMLRAGGRVA
+356 DVMLRADGRVA
-367 ITDRLEVGGY
+367 ATDRLEVGGY

-382 SVDINTVGA
+382 SADIHTVGA

-397 GADAAGLLFAGP
+397 GVDVAGLLFAGP

-425 KEPTVTDAQLVLGR
+425 EEPTVTDAQLVLGR

-451 LDLERARAALRT
+451 LDRERAEAALRA
-463 RVGDPLG
+463 RVGEPLG
-470 LGVEEAAVGV
+470 LDVREAAVGV
-480 IRLVEQNLLQ
+480 IRLVEQSLLQ

-507 LVAGGGAGPMHGAAV
+507 LVACGGAGPMHGAAV

-530 VLAPRLAG
+530 VLVPRLAG

-548 DVGQDFARVFIV
+548 DVGQDFARVFIA

-565 AAGEAQ
+565 AARAARDL
-571 EVYAALEAEARTWL
+571 YATLEDEARAWL
-585 RDGGFGPEAMRFE
+585 REGGFDAGAMRFE
-598 READLRYAGQ
+598 HEADLRYAGQ
-608 QWDVRISEVS
+608 QWDVRVAEVPPMTRTP
-618 AVSEMSA
+618 AAPGRPVPEGRA
-625 GVEAQALRA
+625 PGGPTLEGPAPAEAPENTRALRA
-634 AFEREYERRF
+634 AFEREHERLF

-654 ITKLRVVGIGMLPRL
+654 ITKLRVVGIGALPPL
-669 EPLRAEPCDTAPE
+669 APLRAEPCDAAPE
-682 PVSMRDVYAFGPRGE
+682 PASVRDAYVFGPHGE
-697 PRGFVPTPVYRGADL
+697 PQGFVPTPVYRGSDL
-712 QLGHRLEGPLLVE
+712 RPGHRLEGPLLVE
-725 ERTTTVVAGPGDRL
+725 ERTTTVVAGPGDRV
-739 EVLPSGD
+739 EILPSGD
-746 LLIRFDSP
+746 LLVRFDA
-754 DDSDDSDSVNGV
+754 G
-766 TVRSAV
+766 

>member
-10 QPLPASPWRIAVDV
+10 RPLPASPWRIAVDV

-203 RSRHSGAGPRFKHS
+203 RFSHSGTGPRFKHS

-242 PSGAGFEWVSLSHEV
+242 QTSFEWVSLSHEV

-341 GIGDLVTME
+341 GIDDLITME

-425 KEPTVTDAQLVLGR
+425 EEPTVTDAQLVLGR

-608 QWDVRISEVS
+608 QWDVRISEIS
-618 AVSEMSA
+618 AVSEMSGRA
-625 GVEAQALRA
+625 WKALSEALRA

-654 ITKLRVVGIGMLPRL
+654 ITKLRVVGIGTLPRL

-682 PVSMRDVYAFGPRGE
+682 PACATYTPSARAASRGASCPPPCTAAPTCNPATGSKARCSSRSGPRRWWPDRGTGSKCS
-697 PRGFVPTPVYRGADL
+697 PRATCSYASIVPKIPTTPIA
-712 QLGHRLEGPLLVE
+712 
-725 ERTTTVVAGPGDRL
+725 
-739 EVLPSGD
+739 
-746 LLIRFDSP
+746 
-754 DDSDDSDSVNGV
+754 
-766 TVRSAV
+766 

>member
-1 MRSDPLAAS
+1 MRKQAGPVAVLLGATCYIAAERHS
-10 QPLPASPWRIAVDV
+10 IGNMRTMASRIGGHRIAVDV

-34 DAGGRFHVFKVSS
+34 DAGDRFHVFKVPS
-47 VPADPSRGVL
+47 VPADPSHGVL
-57 DALEHAARSFGAR
+57 DVLEHAARSFGAR
-70 VEDLLAG
+70 VEDLLAD
-77 CALFL
+77 CTLFL

-113 VRRGFRADPFDHRPP
+113 ARRGFRTDPFDHRPP

-175 IAVCLLHSFENGAH
+175 VAVCLLHSFENGAH

-203 RSRHSGAGPRFKHS
+203 RTRHPGAGPRFHHS
-217 GTGPRSR
+217 GT
-224 HSGTP
+224 
-229 PRFHHSE
+229 
-236 TSPRFH
+236 
-242 PSGAGFEWVSLSHEV
+242 GFEWVSLSHEV

-327 AGGVGALDSLASAT
+327 AGGVGALDHLASAT
-341 GIGDLVTME
+341 GIDDLVTME

-425 KEPTVTDAQLVLGR
+425 EEPTVTDAQLVLGR

-463 RVGDPLG
+463 RVGEPLG

-496 TERGRDPARFV
+496 TERGRDPVRFV

-530 VLAPRLAG
+530 VLVPRLAG

-548 DVGQDFARVFIV
+548 DVGQDFARVFIA

-571 EVYAALEAEARTWL
+571 AVYAALEDEARTWL

-608 QWDVRISEVS
+608 QWDVR
-618 AVSEMSA
+618 VSERST
-625 GVEAQALRA
+625 GVEAEALRA
-634 AFEREYERRF
+634 AFEREYERLF

-654 ITKLRVVGIGMLPRL
+654 ITRLRVVGIGTLPRL
-669 EPLRAEPCDTAPE
+669 EPLRAEPCGTAPE
-682 PVSMRDVYAFGPRGE
+682 PASVRDVYAFGPRGE
-697 PRGFVPTPVYRGADL
+697 PRGFAPTPVYRGSDL
-712 QLGHRLEGPLLVE
+712 QPGHRLEGPLLVE

-746 LLIRFDSP
+746 LLVLFET
-754 DDSDDSDSVNGV
+754 G
-766 TVRSAV
+766 

>member
-1 MRSDPLAAS
+1 MTPVSGQTAPFFRATMRSDPLAAS
-10 QPLPASPWRIAVDV
+10 RPLPASPWRIAVDV

-217 GTGPRSR
+217 GTS
-224 HSGTP
+224 
-229 PRFHHSE
+229 
-236 TSPRFH
+236 
-242 PSGAGFEWVSLSHEV
+242 FEWVSLSHEV

-425 KEPTVTDAQLVLGR
+425 EEPTVTDAQLVLGR

-548 DVGQDFARVFIV
+548 DVGQDFARVFIA

-585 RDGGFGPEAMRFE
+585 RDGGFGSEAMRFE

-608 QWDVRISEVS
+608 QWDVRISEIP
-618 AVSEMSA
+618 A
-625 GVEAQALRA
+625 GVEAEALRA
-634 AFEREYERRF
+634 AFEHEYERRF

-654 ITKLRVVGIGMLPRL
+654 ITKLRVVGIGTLPRL
-669 EPLRAEPCDTAPE
+669 ELLRAEPCDTAPE
-682 PVSMRDVYAFGPRGE
+682 PASVRDVYAFGPRGE

-712 QLGHRLEGPLLVE
+712 QPGHRLEGPLLVE

-746 LLIRFDSP
+746 LLIRFDTQVSGFA
-754 DDSDDSDSVNGV
+754 DRNGFPLS
-766 TVRSAV
+766 RE

>member
-1 MRSDPLAAS
+1 MDMKAS
-10 QPLPASPWRIAVDV
+10 RTGYRIAVDV

-34 DAGGRFHVFKVSS
+34 DGAGRFHVFKAPS

-57 DALEHAARSFGAR
+57 DVVEQAARTLATS
-70 VEDLLAG
+70 VEHLLAD
-77 CALFL
+77 CVLFL
-82 HGSTVATNTVLEG
+82 HGSTIATNTVLEG

-113 VRRGFRADPFDHRPP
+113 ARRGFRTDPFDHRPP

-145 IDARGVEVEPLD
+145 LDARGAEVEPLD

-175 IAVCLLHSFENGAH
+175 VAVCLLHSFENGAH

-203 RSRHSGAGPRFKHS
+203 RF
-217 GTGPRSR
+217 R
-224 HSGTP
+224 HSGT
-229 PRFHHSE
+229 
-236 TSPRFH
+236 
-242 PSGAGFEWVSLSHEV
+242 GFEWVSLSHEV

-298 ELLVLQSNGR
+298 DLLVLQSNGR

-327 AGGVGALDSLASAT
+327 AGGVGALDYLASAT
-341 GIGDLVTME
+341 GIDDLVTME

-425 KEPTVTDAQLVLGR
+425 EEPTMTDAQLVLGR

-451 LDLERARAALRT
+451 LDLERARTALRA

-470 LGVEEAAVGV
+470 LGVEEAAIGV

-522 GRRLGARG
+522 GRRLRVRG
-530 VLAPRLAG
+530 VLVPRLAG

-548 DVGQDFARVFIV
+548 DVGQDFARVFIA

-571 EVYAALEAEARTWL
+571 EVYAALEDEARTWL

-608 QWDVRISEVS
+608 QWDVRISGVS
-618 AVSEMSA
+618 AVSEIPVVSEIPAEAEVPAAAETPMGTGTPATAETPVGA
-625 GVEAQALRA
+625 GTPAEVGAPAGAKALAGALRA
-634 AFEREYERRF
+634 AFEREYERLF
-644 GHVQPDSTVE
+644 GHVQPDSAVE
-654 ITKLRVVGIGMLPRL
+654 ITKLRVVGIGALPPL
-669 EPLRAEPCDTAPE
+669 DPLRAEFCDTDPE
-682 PVSMRDVYAFGPRGE
+682 PASVRDVYAFGPRGE
-697 PRGFVPTPVYRGADL
+697 PRGFVPTPVYRGSDL
-712 QLGHRLEGPLLVE
+712 RPGHRLEGPLLVE
-725 ERTTTVVAGPGDRL
+725 ERTTTVVAGPGDRI

-746 LLIRFDSP
+746 LLIRFEA
-754 DDSDDSDSVNGV
+754 G
-766 TVRSAV
+766 